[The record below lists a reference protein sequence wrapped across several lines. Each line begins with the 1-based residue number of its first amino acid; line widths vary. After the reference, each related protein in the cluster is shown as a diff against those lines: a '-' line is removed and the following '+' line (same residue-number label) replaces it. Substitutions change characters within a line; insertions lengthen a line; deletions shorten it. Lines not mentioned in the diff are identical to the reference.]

1 MEQYEQQYK
10 PRTSR
15 VLSIPRDERERL
27 EEMAAM
33 AAPEHREEMKR
44 ALKEYADLRHK
55 KRREA
60 QRRGER
66 DRFRRTMLAI
76 HVPFSYA
83 QAVTARAEEEGMSV
97 YAWLRRAVDRAMT

>member
-1 MEQYEQQYK
+1 MEQYDEQYK
-10 PRTSR
+10 PRISR
-15 VLSIPRDERERL
+15 ALSIPRDERERL

-33 AAPEHREEMKR
+33 AAPERRKEMER
-44 ALKEYADLRHK
+44 ALKEYANLRHM

-66 DRFRRTMLAI
+66 DRFKRTMLAI
-76 HVPFSYA
+76 HVPFDYA

>member
-1 MEQYEQQYK
+1 MEQYDEQYK
-10 PRTSR
+10 PRISR

-33 AAPEHREEMKR
+33 AAPERREDMKR

-55 KRREA
+55 KRREL
-60 QRRGER
+60 RRRSER
-66 DRFRRTMLAI
+66 DRERRTMLAI
-76 HVPFSYA
+76 HVTFDYA